1 MEYIESI
8 DLDIELES
16 NQTDVSKQIVGLLGN
31 DFFFRISAKQ
41 VGHVL
46 ISFLLKQ
53 IGHVDI
59 PRDVTSINGFKEN
72 IKKVQ
77 QFLEILKNKYENEDE
92 FVVICLKELYKIIM
106 TIGKIY
112 SYDCYM
118 HDNTIY

>member
-1 MEYIESI
+1 M
-8 DLDIELES
+8 
-16 NQTDVSKQIVGLLGN
+16 
-31 DFFFRISAKQ
+31 
-41 VGHVL
+41 GHVL